1 MKRILLAVAM
11 ICMLMVT
18 LQPLT
23 LAAAGGSGFS
33 FLKLG
38 TSARGTAMADAMS
51 GSVRGAAATFY
62 NPAGLIHPG
71 VDGSSTEFMFM
82 HKEWIQDTRMEFLGA
97 RIELGSG
104 EAIGV
109 SVNTTTV
116 SDIEIR
122 TRPGTPEGTFTARNF
137 ALGLSY
143 AQSLSDAFSAGLT
156 ARFIYEKIL
165 VDEASGFAFD
175 LGLQYT
181 TPMEGLSIGA
191 MVANLGGVSELRN
204 ERTKLPAMLRVG
216 PSYSTPIDDISST
229 LTVSADFNQVFPDNL
244 SLLNVGGELQF
255 QNVFAVRAGYQFG
268 SEGRGFSTG
277 VGVIY
282 KIFSLDYAYAPLSSD
297 LGNTHSI
304 ALTVSF

>member
-1 MKRILLAVAM
+1 MKRMVFVVAM
-11 ICMLMVT
+11 LFMSMGI
-18 LQPLT
+18 LQRET
-23 LAAAGGSGFS
+23 FAGAGSSGFS

-38 TSARGTAMADAMS
+38 ASASGAAMADAMS
-51 GSVRGAAATFY
+51 ASVRGAPATFY
-62 NPAGLIHPG
+62 NPAGLVLPG
-71 VDGSSTEFMFM
+71 VEGSSTELMFM

-97 RIELGSG
+97 RTGLGDG
-104 EAIGV
+104 KAIGV
-109 SVNTTTV
+109 SINTTTV

-143 AQSLSDAFSAGLT
+143 AQSISDHVSAGLT
-156 ARFIYEKIL
+156 ARFVFEKIL

-175 LGLQYT
+175 LGVQYA

-191 MVANLGGVSELRN
+191 AVANLGGVSELRN

-229 LTVSADFNQVFPDNL
+229 LTVAADLNQIFPDNL
-244 SLLNVGGELQF
+244 SLLNLGGELQF
-255 QNVFAVRAGYQFG
+255 QNAFAARAGYQFG

-277 VGVIY
+277 LGVMY
-282 KIFSLDYAYAPLSSD
+282 KIFSLDYAFAPLSSD

-304 ALTVSF
+304 SLTVSF